1 MITINLLASERRRGA
16 AITAGGNVPWLV
28 AAVVLVGILAAWSA
42 VLIHRTAQLQA
53 SIADVVRQ
61 ETALRP
67 VAQQVQQ
74 LQQTATYLQGRQAV
88 LDFYHRVWADVD
100 EEVVPGKIAIDNENG
115 IMMVE
120 ITTRLRAKHD
130 NAKLGAFRV
139 FAHQGDLLVVPGVI
153 AYGLADGLITTIA
166 GIDTGE
172 SYRPASKAHAAP
184 FPNDTAVVTPEVKA
198 QVEKAYREYVTCFN
212 QKDLD
217 CITNYF
223 GKDFVFKGPIWTLHG
238 IPEFK
243 AFYINAWRHF
253 NEHLTI
259 KSIEVRPNQ
268 IIVDVYNQLSVSND
282 FPDFAAGPLK
292 KGDNHLVT
300 GPIVYTLKN
309 GRVSHIES
317 ETRLSPPPCVTGN
330 CASKRAGSGSHDLI
344 LKEGNG

>member
-1 MITINLLASERRRGA
+1 MARKCQAL
-16 AITAGGNVPWLV
+16 
-28 AAVVLVGILAAWSA
+28 AAVLVLMMQAASYAQSADKNGAGKAEGTAPVNRMSLERYAEYLKLFNARDDRWVEFYSKDIIFDHGEGYGI
-42 VLIHRTAQLQA
+42 
-53 SIADVVRQ
+53 
-61 ETALRP
+61 
-67 VAQQVQQ
+67 
-74 LQQTATYLQGRQAV
+74 LQGRQAV
-88 LDFYHRVWADVD
+88 LDFYHRAWADVD

-172 SYRPASKAHAAP
+172 SYRPASKARAAP

-198 QVEKAYREYVTCFN
+198 QVEKAYREYVACFN
-212 QKDLD
+212 QRDLD

-223 GKDFVFKGPIWTLHG
+223 GEDFVFKGPIWTLHG

-292 KGDNHLVT
+292 KGDNHLVS

-309 GRVSHIES
+309 GRVCHIES
-317 ETRLSPPPCVTGN
+317 ETRLSPPPCATGN